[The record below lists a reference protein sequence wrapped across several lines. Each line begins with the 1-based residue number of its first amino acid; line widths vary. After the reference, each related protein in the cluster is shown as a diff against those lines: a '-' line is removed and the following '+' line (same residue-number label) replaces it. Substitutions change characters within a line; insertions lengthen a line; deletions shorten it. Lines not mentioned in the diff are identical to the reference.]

1 MERKLLRTKKGFTLI
16 ELLVVV
22 AIIGILA
29 AVGVVAYN
37 GYTKSA
43 KTIAVKMNENTVH
56 KYIQT
61 ILQKCDIDG
70 GEIQIEGVTSPNGG
84 KINCSLSNAHGNI
97 SQIIIIFQNY
107 FQPKLGKN
115 PFDNSA
121 EAILVS
127 GRSQIEGTISLDY
140 GVGDRGQCN
149 SSITNK
155 NPTPG
160 INCINVITW
169 LSAYPNN
176 RNDVSLFFSHWPR

>member
-1 MERKLLRTKKGFTLI
+1 MTFDTFF
-16 ELLVVV
+16 
-22 AIIGILA
+22 AF
-29 AVGVVAYN
+29 Y
-37 GYTKSA
+37 
-43 KTIAVKMNENTVH
+43 
-56 KYIQT
+56 
-61 ILQKCDIDG
+61 D
-70 GEIQIEGVTSPNGG
+70 
-84 KINCSLSNAHGNI
+84 GNI
-97 SQIIIIFQNY
+97 SQIITIFQNY

>member
-1 MERKLLRTKKGFTLI
+1 VKIKRKAFTLI

-43 KTIAVKMNENTVH
+43 KTTAVKINEKTVI
-56 KYIQT
+56 KFIQT
-61 ILQKCDIDG
+61 ILQRCEIDG
-70 GEIQIEGVTSPNGG
+70 DQIQLEGVTTPNGG
-84 KINCSLSNAHGNI
+84 KINCSLNNSSINI
-97 SQIIIIFQNY
+97 SQIITVFQNY

-115 PFDNSA
+115 LFDNNK
-121 EAILVS
+121 EAIIVS
-127 GRSQIEGTISLDY
+127 GQNQVEGAISLDV
-140 GVGDRGQCN
+140 GFGDRGQCN
-149 SSITNK
+149 SNITNK

-169 LSAYPNN
+169 LTAYPNN